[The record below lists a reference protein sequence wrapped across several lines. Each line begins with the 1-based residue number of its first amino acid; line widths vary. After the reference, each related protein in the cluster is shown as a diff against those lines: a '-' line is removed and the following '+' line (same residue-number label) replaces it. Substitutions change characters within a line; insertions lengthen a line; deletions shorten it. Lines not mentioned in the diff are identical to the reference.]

1 MTTPTH
7 PSPTLSPELRAAVLR
22 WRDDDVDATT
32 QGELDALLAAADRDG
47 EAADGDG
54 ESSAAAVTALADAF
68 AGTLEFGTAGLRG
81 ALGAGPNRMNRAVVI
96 AAAAGLT
103 AYLWDQVDHLE
114 HPEGHDPEGRRI
126 AAGGRVERTGSS
138 PRPPRVVIG
147 YDARHQ
153 SDVFARDTAA
163 VVTAAGGEALL
174 LPRRL
179 PTPVLAFAVRHLQAD
194 AGVMVTASHNPPQDN
209 GYKVYLGGR
218 VDPSPGQG
226 AQIVPPA
233 DAGIAEQI
241 AAVGPARAVPRSNGG
256 WRVLDD
262 TLVADYLAA
271 VTALVAPGPRE
282 LDVVLTPLHG
292 VGGEVAQQA
301 LVAAGFAAPYLVPQ
315 QAEPD
320 PDFPTVAFP
329 NPEEAGAI
337 DLALAAAR
345 ERGADLVIANDP
357 DADRCAV
364 AVPLTGPG
372 AGAAAGAAG
381 WRMLTGDELGALLGE
396 HLLATRG
403 WAGPDGGGD
412 GGPGAVV
419 ACSIVSSQLLARIA
433 AAHGARHEQTLT
445 GFKWISRVAGLRF
458 GYEEALGYCVAPDVV
473 RDKDGISAALVV
485 CELAASLKSQGR
497 SLLDALD
504 DLAVRHGVHATSPLS
519 FRVADLSLI
528 GAAMALL
535 RATPL
540 AVLGGQPVAGIDDL
554 AEGDGGLPPTD
565 GLRYR
570 TDGGI
575 RVVVR
580 PSGTEPKLKCY
591 LEAVVPVAGG
601 RAGLA
606 AAREHAAD
614 LLAAVR
620 SDLTAALGLT

>member
-1 MTTPTH
+1 MTTPTR
-7 PSPTLSPELRAAVLR
+7 PSPSLSPELRAAAIR
-22 WRDDDVDATT
+22 WRDDDVDPTT
-32 QGELDALLAAADRDG
+32 RAELDALLAAAASDS
-47 EAADGDG
+47 ETA
-54 ESSAAAVTALADAF
+54 AAAVLALADAF
-68 AGTLEFGTAGLRG
+68 AGSLEFGTAGLRG
-81 ALGAGPNRMNRAVVI
+81 ALGAGPHRMNRAVVI

-103 AYLWDQVDHLE
+103 AYLWEQVHQLPTGD
-114 HPEGHDPEGRRI
+114 GRR
-126 AAGGRVERTGSS
+126 
-138 PRPPRVVIG
+138 PPKVVIG
-147 YDARHQ
+147 YDARHN

-179 PTPVLAFAVRHLQAD
+179 PTPVLAFAVRHLHAD
-194 AGVMVTASHNPPQDN
+194 AGVMVTASHNPPEDN

-218 VDPSPGQG
+218 IDPSPGQG

-241 AAVGPARAVPRSNGG
+241 AAVGPARAVPRSDGG
-256 WRVLDD
+256 WRVLEE

-271 VTALVAPGPRE
+271 VTALVRPGPRD

-292 VGGEVAQQA
+292 VGGEVAQKA
-301 LVAAGFAAPYLVPQ
+301 LVAAGFEPPYVVPR

-320 PDFPTVAFP
+320 PDFPTVPFP

-337 DLALAAAR
+337 DLAVAAAR

-364 AVPLTGPG
+364 AVPLPAPG
-372 AGAAAGAAG
+372 HGDSSTAD
-381 WRMLTGDELGALLGE
+381 WRMLTGDELGSLLGE

-403 WAGPDGGGD
+403 WSEAGAD
-412 GGPGAVV
+412 AVV

-433 AAHGARHEQTLT
+433 TAHGARHEQTLT
-445 GFKWISRVAGLRF
+445 GFKWISRVAGLQF

-485 CELAASLKSQGR
+485 CELAASLKAQGR

-519 FRVADLSLI
+519 FRVADVSLI
-528 GAAMALL
+528 GAAMARL

-554 AEGDGGLPPTD
+554 AEGDGGLPSTD

-591 LEAVVPVAGG
+591 LEAVVPVEGG
-601 RAGLA
+601 RSALA

-620 SDLTAALGLT
+620 ADLTAALGLG

>member
-1 MTTPTH
+1 VTTPTR

-22 WRDDDVDATT
+22 WRDDDVDPTT
-32 QGELDALLAAADRDG
+32 QGELDALLAAAGCDPG
-47 EAADGDG
+47 AA
-54 ESSAAAVTALADAF
+54 AAAVTALADAF

-103 AYLWDQVDHLE
+103 GYLWHQVNQL
-114 HPEGHDPEGRRI
+114 
-126 AAGGRVERTGSS
+126 AAGGSR
-138 PRPPRVVIG
+138 RPPKVVIG
-147 YDARHQ
+147 YDARHS

-179 PTPVLAFAVRHLQAD
+179 PTPVLAFAVRQLRAD

-218 VDPSPGQG
+218 VDASPGQG

-241 AAVGPARAVPRSNGG
+241 AAVGPARAVPRSDGG

-262 TLVADYLAA
+262 TVVADYLAA
-271 VTALVAPGPRE
+271 ITALVRPGPRD

-292 VGGEVAQQA
+292 VGGEVARQA
-301 LVAAGFAAPYLVPQ
+301 LVAAGFGEPYLVPQ

-320 PDFPTVAFP
+320 PEFPTVAFP

-345 ERGADLVIANDP
+345 ERGADLVLANDP

-364 AVPLTGPG
+364 AVPTDTGTG
-372 AGAAAGAAG
+372 SGAAD

-396 HLLATRG
+396 HLLASRG
-403 WAGPDGGGD
+403 WDDP
-412 GGPGAVV
+412 VV

-458 GYEEALGYCVAPDVV
+458 GYEEALGYCVAPEVV
-473 RDKDGISAALVV
+473 RDKDGISAALMV
-485 CELAASLKSQGR
+485 CELAASLKAQGR

-504 DLAVRHGVHATSPLS
+504 DLAVRHGVHATSPLP

-528 GAAMALL
+528 GAAMARL

-540 AVLGGQPVAGIDDL
+540 AVLGGQPVTGVDDL

-591 LEAVVPVAGG
+591 LEVVVPVEGG
-601 RAGLA
+601 RAGLVEARRRA
-606 AAREHAAD
+606 AE

-620 SDLTAALGLT
+620 TDLTAILGPD